1 MAEETEVV
9 FLSAEGVAR
18 MLTDAA
24 DGLTTSEYTRML
36 EDVLGNVESD
46 LVASIA
52 EHMSRSAG
60 SVAQKVFALGTT

>member
-1 MAEETEVV
+1 
-9 FLSAEGVAR
+9 